1 MDYKKLLPNKNLRL
15 KILDT
20 TNFIPDEYMLK
31 FQYKVKTGRNLN
43 LENPKRYTEK
53 LQWYKLYYRD
63 PLMTLCSDKYSV
75 REYVK
80 EKGLGD
86 ILNPLYGVY
95 ENVNDID
102 FDSLPNSF
110 ALKNTNGAGGNIF
123 IENKK
128 TVDIEKIK
136 QEADKWLEKKTLK
149 YGREWSY
156 YNIQPRLVAE
166 RLLER
171 DENNDIPDYKFFCFN
186 GEVKYLY
193 TMVDYT
199 DNHDNGKCSFF
210 TPDFEKLPYRRSE
223 FPPIENDID
232 KPKNFSKMIEIAE
245 TLSKDFPHVRV
256 DLYNIRGEIIFG
268 ELTFYNASGY
278 TIFEPDEFDF
288 ILGDD
293 FILPNK
299 LKAVEK

>member
-1 MDYKKLLPNKNLRL
+1 MDYKKILPNKKMRL
-15 KILDT
+15 KILEA
-20 TNFIPDEYMLK
+20 TNFIPDESMLK
-31 FQYKVKTGRNLN
+31 FQYKVKTGRSLN
-43 LENPKRYTEK
+43 LKNPKRYTEK

-75 REYVK
+75 REYVN
-80 EKGLGD
+80 EKGLGN

-95 ENVNDID
+95 EDVNDID
-102 FDSLPNSF
+102 FDYLPDSF
-110 ALKNTNGAGGNIF
+110 ALKSTSGAGGNIF
-123 IENKK
+123 IEDKK
-128 TVDIEKIK
+128 SADVEKIK
-136 QEADKWLEKKTLK
+136 READKWLKTKSIK

-193 TMVDYT
+193 TMIDYT

-223 FPPIENDID
+223 FPPIEEDIN
-232 KPKNFSKMIEIAE
+232 KPRNFDKMIEIAE
-245 TLSKDFPHVRV
+245 ILSEDFPHVRV
-256 DLYNIRGEIIFG
+256 DLYNIKGEIVFG

-278 TIFEPDEFDF
+278 TVFEPDEFDF
-288 ILGDD
+288 ILGKE

-299 LKAVEK
+299 YEI